1 VSKTPRIRTP
11 WRQRWRRV
19 RYQLLPLMVFV
30 AAAAGTI
37 WLWSAHVGLPN
48 GVGRVEAVR
57 SDIVSPVDGTL
68 VHLASEPLELFGT
81 VRAGQVVAQ
90 LDDRAARA
98 SLEALKGELAQ
109 LRKELVATAA
119 TLREQQA
126 ARAHDEMRE
135 ARRLALHVEELRLAI
150 LDRQVLIETD
160 EIEKA
165 RLNETC
171 ELIKDLVDKGLE
183 SRLVLA
189 DLERERDVLEQR
201 IESNR
206 KVLKAAEAQKAAR
219 EQRVA
224 EFSVTPAADLDT
236 VLAPIRE
243 AITAQ
248 EGSVKEVQF
257 QIDSLKIRSPITGT
271 VTAIHSW
278 PGQSVVAGV
287 PIVAIASSDRR
298 FIVSYVRQET
308 RIRPF
313 KGMAVDVSV
322 RALPRCTAEARI
334 TEVGPQV
341 ELVPPAH
348 LRDPTVPEW
357 GLPVRISLPNSLDV
371 TAGELVD
378 LVFKPG
384 RTIGVTAH
392 GGRPAS
398 GAAEVQVAD
407 RTRRSGPVARTD

>member
-1 VSKTPRIRTP
+1 MAETRRIRTP

-19 RYQLLPLMVFV
+19 RYQLLPVLVFAV
-30 AAAAGTI
+30 AGAGAM

-48 GVGRVEAVR
+48 GVGRVEALR

-68 VHLASEPLELFGT
+68 VQVASEPLELFGT

-109 LRKELVATAA
+109 LRKELDATAA
-119 TLREQQA
+119 KLREEQA
-126 ARAHDEMRE
+126 ARTQDEMRE
-135 ARRLALHVEELRLAI
+135 ARRLLFHVEELRLAI

-165 RLNETC
+165 RLNEKC
-171 ELIKDLVDKGLE
+171 ELVKDLVDEGLE
-183 SRLVLA
+183 SPLALA
-189 DLERERDVLEQR
+189 DIERERDVLGQR

-206 KVLKAAEAQKAAR
+206 KVLDAAEVQKAAR

-224 EFSVTPAADLDT
+224 EFSVTQAADLDT

-248 EGSVKEVQF
+248 QGYVKQVQF
-257 QIDSLKIRSPITGT
+257 EVDSLKIRSPITGT

-287 PIVAIASSDRR
+287 PIAAIASPDRR

-313 KGMAVDVSV
+313 KGMAVDVTV
-322 RALPRCTAEARI
+322 RALPRRTAEARI

-341 ELVPPAH
+341 ELVPVAH

-371 TAGELVD
+371 AAGELVD

-384 RTIGVTAH
+384 ATIGATAR

-398 GAAEVQVAD
+398 TPGGIRVAEGARPA
-407 RTRRSGPVARTD
+407 ARTD

>member
-1 VSKTPRIRTP
+1 MSETRRIRTS
-11 WRQRWRRV
+11 WHRRWRRV
-19 RYQLLPLMVFV
+19 RYQLLPVLVFAV
-30 AAAAGTI
+30 TGAGAI

-57 SDIVSPVDGTL
+57 SDIVSPIDGTL
-68 VHLASEPLELFGT
+68 VQVASEPVELFST

-90 LDDRAARA
+90 LDDRAAYA
-98 SLEALKGELAQ
+98 LLEAMKGELAQ

-119 TLREQQA
+119 TVREEQA

-135 ARRLALHVEELRLAI
+135 ARRLAFHVEELRLAI
-150 LDRQVLIETD
+150 LDRQVQVETD
-160 EIEKA
+160 EIEQA
-165 RLNETC
+165 RLNVTC
-171 ELIKDLVDKGLE
+171 ELLKDLVDKGLE
-183 SRLVLA
+183 SRLALA
-189 DLERERDVLEQR
+189 ELERERDVVGQR
-201 IESNR
+201 ITSNR
-206 KVLKAAEAQKAAR
+206 KVLNAAEAQKAAR
-219 EQRVA
+219 EQRLA
-224 EFSVTPAADLDT
+224 EFSVTQAADLDT
-236 VLAPIRE
+236 VLAPLRE

-248 EGSVKEVQF
+248 EGYVKEVQL

-298 FIVSYVRQET
+298 FIVSYVRQES
-308 RIRPF
+308 RFRPF

-322 RALPRCTAEARI
+322 RTLPRRTVEACV

-341 ELVPPAH
+341 ELVPEAH
-348 LRDPTVPEW
+348 LRDPVVPEW

-378 LVFKPG
+378 LVFRPG
-384 RTIGVTAH
+384 ATIGATAR

-398 GAAEVQVAD
+398 IPGGIQVAESA
-407 RTRRSGPVARTD
+407 RRAARTD